1 MRKGSVK
8 YRYITAG
15 IVTELDNGTYEFE
28 YNKDYVTAD
37 IYPPISLTLPK
48 RKEKYISKKL
58 FPFFF
63 NMLSEGANKKVQC
76 RRLKI
81 HETDYFG
88 LLLKTGNNET
98 IGAVTVA
105 EI

>member
-1 MRKGSVK
+1 MRKGRVK
-8 YRYITAG
+8 YKRITVG
-15 IVTELDNGTYEFE
+15 IITELDNGTYEFE
-28 YNKDYVTAD
+28 YNEGYLLDD
-37 IYPPISLTLPK
+37 IYPPVSLTLPK
-48 RKEKYISKKL
+48 RKEKYTSQAL

-63 NMLSEGANKKVQC
+63 NMLSEGANKKMQC

-81 HETDYFG
+81 DENDYFG